1 MGLIEIPQAFDHRCW
16 DLIFTNK
23 KCRGQGDI
31 SPCTPSGQ
39 MSKLSI
45 ASGTHRKGP
54 AAAESATGVPGPAT
68 EAEVEVPRIRQTYSF
83 I

>member
-39 MSKLSI
+39 MTKSSI
-45 ASGTHRKGP
+45 ASGAHCKSP
-54 AAAESATGVPGPAT
+54 ADAFVVTVVPVPEAAEEGEG
-68 EAEVEVPRIRQTYSF
+68 PRIRQTFVF